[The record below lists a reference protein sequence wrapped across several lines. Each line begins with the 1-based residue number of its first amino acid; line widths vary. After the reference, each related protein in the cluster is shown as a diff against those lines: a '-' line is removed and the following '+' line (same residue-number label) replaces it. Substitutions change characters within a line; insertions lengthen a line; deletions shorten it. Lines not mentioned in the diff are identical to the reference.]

1 GDNNCARNSIQY
13 VEVKEKKEV
22 ERLSSAE
29 RGSLMTVVICM
40 SASGAFVAPLIV
52 FSRMT
57 MKLELLNGTPP
68 GTIAACH
75 PSGWIQTYIF
85 TQWLHH
91 LMSIYAP
98 VQNVLLAGGRTM
110 AGQSPVSSSFIC
122 QSWDHFR
129 KSISSGRKHA
139 NCISGF
145 RKCRI
150 IPYNLTIFGVADF
163 IPDNTGHKETTPA
176 APFASATIQV
186 AAATTKV
193 AVATFQISAATSE
206 VGASTSQAGRTVIQS
221 PKRRDASVS
230 PFDIRSPLVLP
241 EPSANARRGGKA
253 AAIISSP
260 YQKELKESLQNS
272 ARKNSQQGR
281 VKKCRGQIFV
291 TTQEKSSETSTSVE
305 NGGGIT
311 KNKTKCKN
319 KNVRRYQKLASSSDS
334 SDEIVEFVSTDNENS
349 ADEECIYCAMPYR
362 LDKSGEDWIRCTKC
376 LRWVHELCAEIGNNA
391 WKTLKCE

>member
-1 GDNNCARNSIQY
+1 MGYTFFAFHPIEHISSSLWTEHLCARSKRFTRRRTITSFKQFH
-13 VEVKEKKEV
+13 
-22 ERLSSAE
+22 LSKLGPFFGKAYLQA
-29 RGSLMTVVICM
+29 GSM
-40 SASGAFVAPLIV
+40 
-52 FSRMT
+52 
-57 MKLELLNGTPP
+57 
-68 GTIAACH
+68 
-75 PSGWIQTYIF
+75 
-85 TQWLHH
+85 
-91 LMSIYAP
+91 
-98 VQNVLLAGGRTM
+98 QNA
-110 AGQSPVSSSFIC
+110 
-122 QSWDHFR
+122 
-129 KSISSGRKHA
+129 
-139 NCISGF
+139 ISGF

-150 IPYNLTIFGVADF
+150 IPYNLTIFGAADF

-176 APFASATIQV
+176 APLASATTQV

-193 AVATFQISAATSE
+193 TTATNEFAVATFQISEATSE
-206 VGASTSQAGRTVIQS
+206 VAASTSQAGRTDIQS

-253 AAIISSP
+253 AVIISSP

-272 ARKNSQQGR
+272 ARKNSQQAR
-281 VKKCRGQIFV
+281 VKKCRLQIV
-291 TTQEKSSETSTSVE
+291 LTIQEKSCETSTSIE
-305 NGGGIT
+305 NGKGIT
-311 KNKTKCKN
+311 TNKTKCKN

-376 LRWVHELCAEIGNNA
+376 LRWVHELSAEIGKNA